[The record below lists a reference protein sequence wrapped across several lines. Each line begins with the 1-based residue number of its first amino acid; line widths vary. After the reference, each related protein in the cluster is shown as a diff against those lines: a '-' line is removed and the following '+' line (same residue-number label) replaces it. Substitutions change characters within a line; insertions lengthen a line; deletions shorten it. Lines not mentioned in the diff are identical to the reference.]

1 MLAAQGLTY
10 PPGASTALMG
20 ITYNFG
26 FYIEA
31 NMFQYK
37 AIKTSY
43 TTKLQHIMTQ
53 SILWAAVL

>member
-1 MLAAQGLTY
+1 MLAAQGPTY

-20 ITYNFG
+20 ITYSFG

-31 NMFQYK
+31 NTFQYK

-43 TTKLQHIMTQ
+43 TTKLQHI
-53 SILWAAVL
+53 